1 MPRHRSEEQASLE
14 PVIVRPSRDG
24 DNVGALLSKA
34 FHDTTVAGHGVLYDV
49 LTLPGL
55 VAVRGDELVGHA
67 SWANY
72 GDAYELVSVIAD
84 PPGHGVGRLLV
95 KAVAEDA
102 RRAGGT
108 RLWCTTTNDN
118 LSALGFYQ
126 HLGFRLVALRPDGV
140 AEARLLKPTIP
151 LIGAHGLPLRDELDL
166 ELALT

>member
-1 MPRHRSEEQASLE
+1 MPVQRSEDQANVE
-14 PVIVRPSRDG
+14 PVTLRPPRNG
-24 DNVGALLSKA
+24 DDVEALLRQA

-55 VAVRGDELVGHA
+55 VAVRGDEVVGHA
-67 SWANY
+67 SWTNV

-84 PPGHGVGRLLV
+84 PPGHGIGRLLV
-95 KAVAEDA
+95 HAVADEA
-102 RRAGGT
+102 RRAGAT
-108 RLWCTTTNDN
+108 RLWCTMTNDN

-151 LIGAHGLPLRDELDL
+151 LVGAHGLPLRDELDL
-166 ELALT
+166 ELTLG